1 MKKITPAIIA
11 MALLSFTVSSYAG
24 QYTTYGSGV
33 NSCGSW
39 VKWRKTES
47 GWHQDGQWVNGFIS
61 AAGFFGKD
69 LKQTDSDAM
78 LVFMD
83 NYCQKHPLNKISDG
97 ARALVKALELE

>member
-1 MKKITPAIIA
+1 MRN
-11 MALLSFTVSSYAG
+11 FTSTILVVTSLAFAGPSYAE
-24 QYTTYGSGV
+24 YTEYGSGV

-61 AAGFFGKD
+61 AAGYFGKE
-69 LKQTDSDAM
+69 LKKVDSDAM

-83 NYCQKHPLNKISDG
+83 NYCQQNPLNKIGDG
-97 ARALVKALELE
+97 AKALVRELESK